1 MFLTVSFFNYYNYQL
16 CKLQRNLTTYLYET
30 HLKNLQLCILT

>member
-1 MFLTVSFFNYYNYQL
+1 MFLTVSFFNYYNYS
-16 CKLQRNLTTYLYET
+16 KLQRNLTTYLYET